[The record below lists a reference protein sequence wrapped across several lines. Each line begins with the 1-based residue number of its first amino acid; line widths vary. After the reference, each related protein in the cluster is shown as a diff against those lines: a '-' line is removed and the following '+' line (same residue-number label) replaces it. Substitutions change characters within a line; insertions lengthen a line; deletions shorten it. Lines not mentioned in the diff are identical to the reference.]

1 METLTLK
8 RIDRQELI
16 TLNPYFVDLQS
27 DTQFDLARA
36 LMETRFERDSL
47 IISEGQTGAGLAFM
61 ASGAAKW
68 SKFSVDGKE
77 QILSII
83 RPGDA
88 FNDAPAFDGGPS
100 SGDIVA
106 LSQTIVYMLSEAD
119 VMRFL
124 GKADFSKNA
133 AKVLAKR
140 LREMIR
146 LVEDLSFRR
155 VTGRLARI
163 ILEELDGQAYLTQR
177 DMAAMAGTAR
187 EVIGRSLK
195 ELEDE
200 GIIKIENHRII
211 IKDRQGLR
219 EKVSLDDQE

>member
-8 RIDRQELI
+8 KIDREELLG
-16 TLNPYFVDLQS
+16 LNPYFVGLQS
-27 DTQFDLARA
+27 DTQSELARA
-36 LMETRFERDSL
+36 FMETSFERDSL
-47 IISEGQTGAGLAFM
+47 IISEGQAGAGLAFM

-88 FNDAPAFDGGPS
+88 FNDAPTFDGGPS
-100 SGDIVA
+100 SGDVVA
-106 LSQTIVYMLSEAD
+106 LSQAIVYVLPEAD

-124 GKADFSKNA
+124 GKTDFSKNT
-133 AKVLAKR
+133 AKVLARR
-140 LREMIR
+140 LREMVR

-163 ILEELDGQAYLTQR
+163 ILEELDGQAHLTQR

-187 EVIGRSLK
+187 EVI
-195 ELEDE
+195 
-200 GIIKIENHRII
+200 
-211 IKDRQGLR
+211 
-219 EKVSLDDQE
+219 